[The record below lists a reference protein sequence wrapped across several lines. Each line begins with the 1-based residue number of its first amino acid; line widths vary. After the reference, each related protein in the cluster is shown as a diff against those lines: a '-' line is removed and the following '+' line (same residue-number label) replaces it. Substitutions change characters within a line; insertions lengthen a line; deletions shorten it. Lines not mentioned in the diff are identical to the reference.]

1 MNINLTTGNI
11 GRKLYRFILPLLATS
26 FINITYGFVDMICI
40 GRLGSGAV
48 AAVGTCGFFLWFA
61 NASASMAKI
70 GTQVYVSQEYGN
82 KNFDNAKKYY
92 QSSFLTNFIFGL
104 LICLIFF
111 VFNSQIIS
119 FFNLGDKQIIN
130 YAIVYF
136 KVIAFSM
143 PFMYA
148 NHVLSAFFNSIGN
161 SRLTFLTNSF
171 GLVFNIVF
179 DILLIFGIGF
189 FPRLEVFG
197 AALATALAHVCVFT
211 LLIFFNL
218 NQDKTLRLSFGRFD
232 FEKAKSVCK
241 VGFPSAIQSTLYCI
255 YSMILARIISYFG
268 PVEIAVQKIGGQI
281 ESISWMTA
289 DGLAMAATTFVG
301 QNFGAKNYD
310 RIKKGTKIL
319 SKYCL
324 TLGLI
329 STLVLFLFSRQIFMI
344 FIDEPMTIN
353 SGSTYLKILS
363 ISQIFMCFE
372 TLFIGIFS
380 GYGQTKTPAIISIIL
395 TGLRIP
401 MALMLTHTPLGV
413 NGVWVA
419 LSMTS
424 IFKGILLPTVFYLY
438 HKKDLSHD

>member
-70 GTQVYVSQEYGN
+70 GTQVYVSQEYGK

-92 QSSFLTNFIFGL
+92 QSAFLTNFIFGL
-104 LICLIFF
+104 LIGLIFF

-179 DILLIFGIGF
+179 DILLIFGIRSCSCNSSCTCMRIY
-189 FPRLEVFG
+189 PTYIL
-197 AALATALAHVCVFT
+197 
-211 LLIFFNL
+211 
-218 NQDKTLRLSFGRFD
+218 
-232 FEKAKSVCK
+232 
-241 VGFPSAIQSTLYCI
+241 QS
-255 YSMILARIISYFG
+255 
-268 PVEIAVQKIGGQI
+268 Q
-281 ESISWMTA
+281 
-289 DGLAMAATTFVG
+289 
-301 QNFGAKNYD
+301 
-310 RIKKGTKIL
+310 
-319 SKYCL
+319 
-324 TLGLI
+324 
-329 STLVLFLFSRQIFMI
+329 SRQ
-344 FIDEPMTIN
+344 N
-353 SGSTYLKILS
+353 S
-363 ISQIFMCFE
+363 
-372 TLFIGIFS
+372 
-380 GYGQTKTPAIISIIL
+380 
-395 TGLRIP
+395 
-401 MALMLTHTPLGV
+401 
-413 NGVWVA
+413 
-419 LSMTS
+419 
-424 IFKGILLPTVFYLY
+424 
-438 HKKDLSHD
+438 

>member
-1 MNINLTTGNI
+1 MNINLTTGKI
-11 GRKLYRFILPLLATS
+11 GQKLYRFILPLLATS

-70 GTQVYVSQEYGN
+70 GTQVYVSQEYGK
-82 KNFDNAKKYY
+82 KNFEEARAYY
-92 QSSFLTNFIFGL
+92 QSAFLTNFALGL
-104 LICLIFF
+104 LTALVFYIF
-111 VFNSQIIS
+111 NTQIIS
-119 FFNLGDKQIIN
+119 FFNLGDEKIISQ
-130 YAIVYF
+130 AIIYF

-197 AALATALAHVCVFT
+197 AALATSLAHLSVFI

-218 NQDKTLRLSFGRFD
+218 RQDENLRLSLGRFD
-232 FEKAKSVCK
+232 IEKARSVCK

-255 YSMILARIISYFG
+255 YSIILARIISYFG

-289 DGLAMAATTFVG
+289 DGFAIAATTFVG
-301 QNFGAKNYD
+301 QNYGAKNYE
-310 RIKKGTKIL
+310 RMHKGTKFL
-319 SKYCL
+319 SKFCL
-324 TLGLI
+324 ILGCL
-329 STLVLFLFSRQIFMI
+329 SMFVLFFFSREIFMI
-344 FIDEPMTIN
+344 FIDEAQTIS

-363 ISQIFMCFE
+363 FSQIFMCFE
-372 TLFIGIFS
+372 ILFIGIFS
-380 GYGQTKTPAIISIIL
+380 GYGQTKTPAIISIIG
-395 TGLRIP
+395 TGMRIP
-401 MALMLTHTPLGV
+401 LSLLLSRTTLGV
-413 NGVWVA
+413 NGIWA
-419 LSMTS
+419 SLTITS
-424 IFKGILLPTVFYLY
+424 VLKGILIPAIFYMY
-438 HKKDLSHD
+438 QKNDLSHD